1 MNKTKIIAGLNM
13 IIEALEEDNS
23 VSIAE
28 APVKETV
35 THNEPV
41 IGKLNEDELRK
52 MKYNELKS
60 LASKLGVNCK
70 GTREEV
76 IKRLMALNTI
86 DPNEMA
92 EEPVEK
98 IKSEPKKSKKSP
110 KVEEPEEIEE
120 IGEIEDDEF
129 DALAKEIAIDNS
141 IEDIIAS
148 LKDVDIKATKKNAV
162 EKLAEALREGLIEI
176 DDDEEEVDEEVDEED
191 IEELDLSDLEEDS
204 DEEEPDED
212 EITEEVEISE
222 DSYFEQFDLDG
233 HNNPDNMTDERA
245 EAVKNKMAEILEAIE
260 NEELTAEDITSYIE
274 DNASQNEID
283 ALGDDYSDDDLIMLY
298 MELVKKT
305 IDNDGD
311 IHEPSDPYEIGDENF
326 CCGHELSY
334 SKKTKRY
341 ICSICGT
348 EYEAE

>member
-13 IIEALEEDNS
+13 ILEALEEDNS

-92 EEPVEK
+92 EEPVEETK
-98 IKSEPKKSKKSP
+98 SKPKSEPKKSKKSS
-110 KVEEPEEIEE
+110 KAEEEVEEPEDTEE
-120 IGEIEDDEF
+120 DEF
-129 DALAKEIAIDNS
+129 DVLAKEIAIDNS

-176 DDDEEEVDEEVDEED
+176 DDDEEEVDEED
-191 IEELDLSDLEEDS
+191 IEELDLPDLEEDS
-204 DEEEPDED
+204 DEEDESDED

-245 EAVKNKMAEILEAIE
+245 EAIKNKMVEILEAIE